1 MELHSADHLKRIA
14 DELQETNRLLRA
26 LVEQMLAMTGNLSP
40 EDMAALNQVSAQTEA
55 VLQQAQALESQT
67 QLPK

>member
-1 MELHSADHLKRIA
+1 MELQSADHLKRIA
-14 DELQETNRLLRA
+14 DELQETNRLLTA

-40 EDMAALNQVSAQTEA
+40 EDMDVLDQVSAQTEA